1 MKRLLLIVAVCLL
14 GAVEA
19 SAQYYPR
26 NIIGVRGGMNI
37 STMSLRADGADG
49 LNDIR
54 QPKVGW
60 HVGVVDEILLVD
72 DMPLY
77 LDVGITLSN
86 KGVRYV
92 SESSMEGFDSSVQV
106 TSKGVYQFGGGYL
119 QFPVCVSYHLY
130 FGDFALQPYAGLHYD
145 VGLWGRLVA
154 SEKVKSKTNPELN
167 SRTRTVENLYQ
178 THSLRRS
185 DFGVMLG
192 VGVTYRER
200 YYFGVS
206 WEDGIRNV
214 MPKDYDVKFRN
225 LSNFRISVGY
235 NF

>member
-14 GAVEA
+14 GVMEA

-54 QPKVGW
+54 APKVGW
-60 HVGVVDEILLVD
+60 HIGVVDEILLLKD
-72 DMPLY
+72 TPLY
-77 LDVGITLSN
+77 LDFGVTLSN

-92 SESSMEGFDSSVQV
+92 SDGSLEGFDSAVQV
-106 TSKGVYQFGGGYL
+106 ASKSVAQYGVGYL
-119 QFPVCVSYHLY
+119 QIPVAVSYHVY
-130 FGDFALQPYAGLHYD
+130 FGDFTLQPYAGLHYD

-167 SRTRTVENLYQ
+167 SRTKTVENLYE
-178 THSLRRS
+178 TLSLRRS

-206 WEDGIRNV
+206 WEDGFCNV

-225 LSNFRISVGY
+225 FSNFRISVGY

>member
-1 MKRLLLIVAVCLL
+1 MKRLLLIVAVCLF
-14 GAVEA
+14 AAEA

-37 STMSLRADGADG
+37 STMSLRVDGTG
-49 LNDIR
+49 MLNDIR
-54 QPKVGW
+54 NPKVGW
-60 HVGVVDEILLVD
+60 HVGVVDEILLLKD
-72 DMPLY
+72 TPLY
-77 LDVGITLSN
+77 LDLGVTLSN

-92 SESSMEGFDSSVQV
+92 SESDMEGFDSSAQV
-106 TSKGVYQFGGGYL
+106 TSKSVAQCGIGYL
-119 QFPVCVSYHLY
+119 QIPVAVSYHVY
-130 FGDFALQPYAGLHYD
+130 FGDFTLQPYAGLHYD

-167 SRTRTVENLYQ
+167 RKSKAVENLYE
-178 THSLRRS
+178 TRFLRRS

-206 WEDGIRNV
+206 WEDGFCNV

>member
-14 GAVEA
+14 GIVEA

-37 STMSLRADGADG
+37 STMSLRAEGESV
-49 LNDIR
+49 LKDIR
-54 QPKVGW
+54 NPKVGW
-60 HVGVVDEILLVD
+60 HIGVLDEILLVD
-72 DMPLY
+72 NMPLY
-77 LDVGITLSN
+77 LDFGVTLSN
-86 KGVRYV
+86 KGVRYI
-92 SESSMEGFDSSVQV
+92 SEGNMEGFESSVQV
-106 TSKGVYQFGGGYL
+106 TSKDVIQLGIGYL
-119 QFPVCVSYHLY
+119 QFPVAVSYHLY
-130 FGDFALQPYAGLHYD
+130 FGDFTLQPYAGLHYD

-167 SRTRTVENLYQ
+167 SRTKTVENLYE
-178 THSLRRS
+178 TISLRRS

-206 WEDGIRNV
+206 WEDGFCNV